1 LLNNEAPVS
10 SALTEFADS
19 IARIG
24 MFIMNIDNSIIS
36 SVRNSL
42 EEGNLDEESFG
53 VFRQLRE
60 MTHIACEKAKE
71 VERVD
76 EPHIVALAEVFNL
89 MVRETMLSTKNLD
102 SMTEDIGHLLELYG
116 MMAVGSIMY
125 MLPNNEE

>member
-1 LLNNEAPVS
+1 MNNDVPAS

-19 IARIG
+19 IARVG

-36 SVRNSL
+36 SVRNTLEGGSL
-42 EEGNLDEESFG
+42 DDESFG

-76 EPHIVALAEVFNL
+76 EPHIAALAEVFNL
-89 MVRETMLSTKNLD
+89 MISETMLSTKNLD
-102 SMTEDIGHLLELYG
+102 SMAEDIGHLLELYG
-116 MMAVGSIMY
+116 MMAVGSIIY

>member
-1 LLNNEAPVS
+1 MNNEAPVS

>member
-1 LLNNEAPVS
+1 MNNEAPAS

>member
-1 LLNNEAPVS
+1 MLNNEAPVS